1 MALNYVSQTPQ
12 SVSVTY
18 TDMPAAAN
26 LVFIDHVSGT
36 QTPAQSGA
44 LAAGGD
50 GSADI
55 PIPDL
60 DAGQYYLL
68 AQASGNYVAQT
79 VPFYISEKEDAA

>member
-1 MALNYVSQTPQ
+1 MPALNYVSQTPQ

-18 TDMPAAAN
+18 LDIPAAAN
-26 LVFIDHVSGT
+26 LVFIDQVSGA

-44 LAAGGD
+44 LVAGGD

-60 DAGQYYLL
+60 DKGQYYLL

-79 VPFYISEKEDAA
+79 VPFYINK

>member
-1 MALNYVSQTPQ
+1 MPALNYVSQTPQ

-26 LVFIDHVSGT
+26 LVFIDQISRA

-44 LAAGGD
+44 LAVGGD
-50 GSADI
+50 GSAEI

-60 DAGQYYLL
+60 AKGQYYLL
-68 AQASGNYVAQT
+68 AQVSGNYVAQT
-79 VPFYISEKEDAA
+79 VTFYVNT

>member
-1 MALNYVSQTPQ
+1 MPTLDYVSQTPQ

-26 LVFIDHVSGT
+26 LVFVNQVSRA

-50 GSADI
+50 GSAEI

-60 DAGQYYLL
+60 ENGQYYLL
-68 AQASGNYVAQT
+68 AQASGNYIAQT
-79 VPFYISEKEDAA
+79 VPFYINK

>member
-1 MALNYVSQTPQ
+1 MPALNYVSQTPQ

-26 LVFIDHVSGT
+26 LVFIDQVSRA

-44 LAAGGD
+44 MAAGGD
-50 GSADI
+50 GSAEI

-60 DAGQYYLL
+60 EKGQYYLR
-68 AQASGNYVAQT
+68 AQVSGNFIAQT
-79 VPFYISEKEDAA
+79 VTFYINT

>member
-1 MALNYVSQTPQ
+1 MPALNYVSQTPQ

-26 LVFIDHVSGT
+26 LAFIDQVSGA
-36 QTPAQSGA
+36 QTSAQSGA

-50 GSADI
+50 GSAEI

-60 DAGQYYLL
+60 EKGQYYLR
-68 AQASGNYVAQT
+68 AQVSGNFIAQT
-79 VPFYISEKEDAA
+79 VTFYVNT

>member
-1 MALNYVSQTPQ
+1 MPALNYVSQTPQ

-26 LVFIDHVSGT
+26 LVFVNQVSRA

-44 LAAGGD
+44 LSTGGD
-50 GSADI
+50 GSAEI

-60 DAGQYYLL
+60 EKGQYYLL
-68 AQASGNYVAQT
+68 AQMSGNFIAQT
-79 VPFYISEKEDAA
+79 VTFYVNT

>member
-1 MALNYVSQTPQ
+1 MPALNYVGQTPQ

-26 LVFIDHVSGT
+26 LAFIDQVSGA
-36 QTPAQSGA
+36 QTAAQSGA

-50 GSADI
+50 GSAEI

-60 DAGQYYLL
+60 EKGQYYLR
-68 AQASGNYVAQT
+68 AQVSGNFIAQT
-79 VPFYISEKEDAA
+79 VTFYVNT

>member
-1 MALNYVSQTPQ
+1 MPALNYVSQTPQ

-26 LVFIDHVSGT
+26 LVFIDQISRA

-44 LAAGGD
+44 LTVGGG
-50 GSADI
+50 GSAEI

-60 DAGQYYLL
+60 AKGQYYLL
-68 AQASGNYVAQT
+68 AQVSGNYVAQT
-79 VPFYISEKEDAA
+79 VPVYVNT

>member
-1 MALNYVSQTPQ
+1 MPALNYVSQTPQ

-26 LVFIDHVSGT
+26 LVFIDQVSRA

-44 LAAGGD
+44 LAVGGD
-50 GSADI
+50 GSAEI

-60 DAGQYYLL
+60 EKGQYYLL
-68 AQASGNYVAQT
+68 AQVSGNYVAQT
-79 VPFYISEKEDAA
+79 VTFYVNT